1 MAGGLLHVVDSL
13 RETVTDAV
21 FALSSCMCRQSAT
34 IKVNGRSFVVKR
46 VLGEGGFSFVYL
58 VEDATSGRL
67 FALKK
72 IRCPTGEDGVREA
85 MREVEAYRR
94 FRHPNIIR
102 ILDSAVVQDHDE
114 GKIVYLFLPFYQ
126 RGNLQDAITSHSLA
140 GTHFSELEL
149 ARLFRG
155 TCLGVRAMHAYRAPA
170 RAGDQPSGG
179 APPRRPSPA
188 PTHGDDADDHNAAL
202 LPQAD
207 HGDDSDD
214 EHGGGYSYS
223 SQPLRSAPPRSRDLV
238 GDESRLVFDGDA
250 ELGEIETRAGEQGV
264 PEGEGVIVPYAHR
277 DIKPAN
283 VMYADDGVTPIL
295 MDFGSTIRARIK
307 IEDRSQALV
316 QQDLAAEQSTMPYR
330 APELFDVKTGTTLT
344 EAVDIWS
351 LGCTLFALAYG
362 HSPFETT
369 QTMEQGGSMAMAVM
383 GGKYKHPPESAG
395 RWSAGL
401 IGLIDACL
409 KLDPNER
416 PDIHQLIA
424 MTDKVIAG
432 LQ

>member
-126 RGNLQDAITSHSLA
+126 HGNLQDAITSHSLA
-140 GTHFSELEL
+140 GTHFGELEL

-155 TCLGVRAMHAYRAPA
+155 ACLAVRAMHTYRAPA
-170 RAGDQPSGG
+170 RASDQPSGG

-188 PTHGDDADDHNAAL
+188 PAHGDEADDHNAAL

-223 SQPLRSAPPRSRDLV
+223 SQPLRSAPPRSRDPV

-250 ELGEIETRAGEQGV
+250 ELGQIETRAGEQGV
-264 PEGEGVIVPYAHR
+264 PEGEGVVVPYAHR
-277 DIKPAN
+277 DIKPALDN
-283 VMYADDGVTPIL
+283 GIDPSR
-295 MDFGSTIRARIK
+295 F
-307 IEDRSQALV
+307 
-316 QQDLAAEQSTMPYR
+316 QDLAAEQSTMPYR

-369 QTMEQGGSMAMAVM
+369 QTMEQGGSLAMAVM
-383 GGKYKHPPESAG
+383 GGKYKHPAESAG

-401 IGLIDACL
+401 IGLMDACL
-409 KLDPNER
+409 KVDPNER